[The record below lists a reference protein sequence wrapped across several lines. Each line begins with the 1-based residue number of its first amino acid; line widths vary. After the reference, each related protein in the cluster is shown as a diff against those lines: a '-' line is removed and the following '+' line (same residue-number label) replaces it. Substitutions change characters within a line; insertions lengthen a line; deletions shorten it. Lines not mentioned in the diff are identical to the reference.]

1 MDGTCFLGCIVTD
14 GTILK
19 GNIGIALN
27 YERTTASACD
37 IYAVHRGSRT
47 SVSTAV
53 LNLDTFHQY
62 GFAFFDGRTEY
73 HDMECLYV
81 I

>member
-1 MDGTCFLGCIVTD
+1 MDGTTFLGSIVTD

-37 IYAVHRGSRT
+37 MY
-47 SVSTAV
+47 
-53 LNLDTFHQY
+53 Y
-62 GFAFFDGRTEY
+62 TEKG
-73 HDMECLYV
+73 
-81 I
+81 